1 MAPISLVSILPVYS
15 GVNTRK
21 QNGCHAPLLSHYS
34 STSKCLLTRK
44 CDVALKW
51 YCIIH
56 VAMHVSDQRNK
67 PHHNM
72 YRVAEFQ
79 QHFLITWS
87 ILVSLLWT
95 STDKIKLLWIMVYQ
109 LTILTTDTIAHCHN
123 DNHHNDAHPY
133 HQRSNKHKLVIIFIN
148 CFTYVHIKHII
159 CIMYEVKNKLFGKNL
174 IKLELHKTT

>member
-21 QNGCHAPLLSHYS
+21 QNRCHAPLLSHYS

-87 ILVSLLWT
+87 TLVSLSWT
-95 STDKIKLLWIMVYQ
+95 GTDKILWIMVYQ
-109 LTILTTDTIAHCHN
+109 LTIFTTDTIAHCHN